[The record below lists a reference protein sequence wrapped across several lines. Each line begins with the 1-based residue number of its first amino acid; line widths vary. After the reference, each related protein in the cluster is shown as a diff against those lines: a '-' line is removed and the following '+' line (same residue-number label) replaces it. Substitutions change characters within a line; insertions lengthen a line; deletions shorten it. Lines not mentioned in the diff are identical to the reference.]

1 MSFRYFRRSLGLT
14 VAALSFPVLAAAT
27 FHGPS
32 PDPTPQHGPA
42 VAPQPQQNEQ
52 EQARIDGAQ
61 RGLRTDSGQTLRQE
75 DSGQAI
81 QKALA
86 HSSLGLLA
94 IQAGDRA
101 QAQRELEASLALL
114 SNIPETGTLDGRR
127 LKLIE
132 ETAALKAALS
142 AAPSNQEGSVSSQE
156 DESDTG
162 TTDTEESPDLVNP
175 EEEPDLEASEDKGD
189 SVSEPDLSQFDVPIV
204 LNEQVKAYIQFFQ
217 TRKWEVVNRGFQRAG
232 RYLPMMRDV
241 FREKGLPLDLVNLAH
256 IESAFNYRAF
266 SRAKAS
272 GLWQFIKAT
281 GKRYGMKISYYK
293 DERRDPEIATRAAA
307 SYLSDLYRMFDS
319 WPLALAAYNAGENR
333 VQRAIDRQ
341 GTKDFWSL
349 KLPWETQLFVP
360 AFMAITIISKNPE
373 RYGFSR
379 PVEKE
384 WEVERTMVPGAVRLR
399 EIARVIDVD
408 PVVMRDLN
416 PALLRGITPP
426 GPLRHEVKL
435 PPGKRSLLLAN
446 LGRLPRIRTTS
457 AVARSYRVR
466 RGDTLGEIA
475 SRYRTTPAFLAALNG
490 MKVRDPLIVGKL
502 LRLPQAK
509 APAKVVGASSAAPK
523 FAATSAS
530 APRPSTA
537 LQSLVHIV
545 RRGDTLWGIAKA
557 YAVTPEELRRWNDLG
572 RRDTLQPGW
581 SLRVA
586 SRGAATASRQGGNV
600 ARVQTAQTVRVRY
613 LVKRGDTLSGI
624 ARAHDVSL
632 EELRRWNDLTHRAKL
647 RAGQQLTIHVD
658 KI

>member
-1 MSFRYFRRSLGLT
+1 MGFRFFWRPLGLA

-32 PDPTPQHGPA
+32 PDPTPQHGPT

-52 EQARIDGAQ
+52 EQAPIDGVQ
-61 RGLRTDSGQTLRQE
+61 RGLRPDSGQALRQE

-81 QKALA
+81 QEALV
-86 HSSLGLLA
+86 HSSLGLRA
-94 IQAGDRA
+94 IQAGDLA
-101 QAQRELEASLALL
+101 QAQRELEVSLALL
-114 SNIPETGTLDGRR
+114 SNIPETAPLDGRR

-142 AAPSNQEGSVSSQE
+142 AASRDQDGGVSSQE
-156 DESDTG
+156 DESDT
-162 TTDTEESPDLVNP
+162 DAEVSPDLVNQ
-175 EEEPDLEASEDKGD
+175 EEAPDLEASEDKGE

-204 LNEQVKAYIQFFQ
+204 LNEQVKAYIQFLQ
-217 TRKWEVVNRGFQRAG
+217 TRKWEIVNRGFQRSG
-232 RYLPMMRDV
+232 RYLQMMREV

-256 IESAFNYRAF
+256 IESAFNYRAY
-266 SRAKAS
+266 SRAQAS
-272 GLWQFIKAT
+272 GIWQFIKST
-281 GKRYGMKISYYK
+281 GQRFGMKISYYK

-307 SYLSDLYRMFDS
+307 SYLRDLYRMFDS

-379 PVEKE
+379 PVEE
-384 WEVERTMVPGAVRLR
+384 TWEVEPTMVPGAVGLR
-399 EIARVIDVD
+399 EIARAIDVD

-426 GPLRHEVKL
+426 GPSRHKINL

-446 LGRLPRIRTTS
+446 LGQLPRIRTTS

-490 MKVRDPLIVGKL
+490 LKVRDLLIVGKL

-509 APAKVVGASSAAPK
+509 APAKVVEASSAAPK

-600 ARVQTAQTVRVRY
+600 VPAKTAQPVRVRY